1 MSMKKTLQES
11 LKSMEDGELR
21 SALHG
26 YCHKHDQDQT
36 DEFDE
41 FAAGLLFTEWLNRQ
55 GQQDSITGGEEL
67 DRLMRRSEAQNSQ

>member
-1 MSMKKTLQES
+1 MSMKKTLKES
-11 LKSMEDGELR
+11 LKSMEDRELR

-26 YCHKHDQDQT
+26 YCHKHDQDET

-41 FAAGLLFTEWLNRQ
+41 FAAGLLFAEWLNRQ

-67 DRLMRRSEAQNSQ
+67 DRLIRRSEAQNSQ